1 MVNEVRDTVEL
12 TPLTKTTVLA
22 AKSHWEVAQ
31 TGVADG
37 HAWKA
42 VQDSGTDVWLNGQAF
57 ARLSGPKAGATH
69 VFPELGALEAVTDL
83 AIRWFEH
90 HLISGALA
98 VPSAGR

>member
-57 ARLSGPKAGATH
+57 ARLSGPKAMEIVPGASH
-69 VFPELGALEAVTDL
+69 LFPSWELWRL
-83 AIRWFEH
+83 
-90 HLISGALA
+90 
-98 VPSAGR
+98 